1 MSDAITHH
9 FDATRDLK
17 LERTV
22 DIAPH
27 RVWAAWTR
35 PEHIIHWFTPAP

>member
-22 DIAPH
+22 DIAADVNDA
-27 RVWAAWTR
+27 RWQGRDGEACR
-35 PEHIIHWFTPAP
+35 